1 MNFANLFLSFNGR
14 TRRLHFWIG
23 LIILWVIEAVIFSV
37 FLGGAIAAAAAGGG
51 GANGAS
57 AMFAGTGLIGCLLLL
72 ALVWPA
78 LAIQVKR
85 WHDRDKSGWMVLIN
99 LIPLVGVLWT
109 LIECGFLDGTPG
121 PNKYGPSPKGLGG
134 DAPAATP
141 A

>member
-1 MNFANLFLSFNGR
+1 MDFRHLFLSFEGR

-23 LIILWVIEAVIFSV
+23 GIILWVVESIIWTFSFGSAYSAAVLTGNPAAIV
-37 FLGGAIAAAAAGGG
+37 GAFHGAGFFG
-51 GANGAS
+51 S
-57 AMFAGTGLIGCLLLL
+57 LILL

-85 WHDRDKSGWMVLIN
+85 WHDRDKTGWMVLIN
-99 LIPLVGVLWT
+99 LIPIVGFFWT

-121 PNKYGPSPKGLGG
+121 PNRFGPSPKGI
-134 DAPAATP
+134 AAT